1 MADYYKASCE
11 LHTLHR
17 YINNHFGKDLCIGEM
32 NYSIGAIEEHLRYS
46 LDKEELETAISAVSF
61 YLDIFEAKVSP
72 LLAQNIKDVLYKLSR
87 QRSLFVKEDK

>member
-1 MADYYKASCE
+1 MADYYKATCE

-17 YINNHFGKDLCIGEM
+17 YINNHFGNDLCIGEM

-61 YLDIFEAKVSP
+61 YLDIFEE
-72 LLAQNIKDVLYKLSR
+72 QNIKDVLYKLRR

>member
-61 YLDIFEAKVSP
+61 YLDIFEE
-72 LLAQNIKDVLYKLSR
+72 QNIKDVLYKLRR

>member
-1 MADYYKASCE
+1 MADYYKATCE

-61 YLDIFEAKVSP
+61 YLDIFEE
-72 LLAQNIKDVLYKLSR
+72 QNIKDVLYKLRR